1 MYQFTGFTQKAN
13 AALNAAIQTAQ
24 NAGHTY
30 VGTEHLL
37 AGLSM
42 DERSVSGA
50 VLRSHGLPYDEICAE
65 IDRQIG
71 SGVPTKLSEKDVT
84 PHLKKII
91 ETALALAARDDLHAG
106 TGHLLSAL
114 LGDGRSVAV
123 KIMRSAGVTPAA
135 VYSDVTAGLHGAN
148 GLLFA
153 AGDGAPKKKDPPTLS
168 KYGVNLTRLARAG
181 KTDPV
186 VCREREIDRVIR
198 ILCRRTK
205 NNPCLIGEPGVGK
218 TAVAEGL
225 AARIAKGDVPSLLE
239 DREIYSLEL
248 TSMVAGAK
256 YRGDFEE
263 RLRGVVNE
271 VRTAG
276 NVILFIDEL
285 HNLIGA
291 GAAEGA
297 VDAANILKPVL
308 ARGELRVIGATTID
322 EYRKNIE
329 KDAALARRFQ
339 TVTVAEPTPAQ
350 TGTILRSLRPAYEA
364 HHGCKITDGAL
375 QTAVDL
381 SVRYLTNRFLPDK
394 AIDVIDEAAAKKNI
408 AAAKNAD
415 ETPAARTVLP
425 ADVAEVV
432 SEQTGIP
439 AAQLSSADKA
449 QLLRLEETLNRVV
462 IGQPAAVH
470 AVVAAIK
477 RARTGLADPQHPTG
491 TFIFCGPTGVG
502 KTALAKALAEHLF
515 RDPAA
520 LVSFSMSEFSEKHS
534 VSRLF
539 GAPPGYVGFEDG
551 GRLTEQIRRH
561 PYSVLLFDEIE
572 KAHPDVFGS
581 LLQVLEE
588 GKLTDANGKTADCR
602 NCILVLTS
610 NVGAE
615 YAVGGL
621 PGIGFGTDPAGEL
634 ARRETAVRGAL
645 EKIFRPEFLN
655 RIDETVLFSPLGQPE
670 LRQIAENMLAE
681 IAGRAAGQGLTLAFS
696 PAVAQ
701 HLAVRCEKEKN
712 GARPLRRLIEKEIE
726 DPLAA
731 MLLGDALPP
740 ETAVTADVTDEG
752 VAFHANRQAER
763 PAEPTT
769 EPVGAV

>member
-13 AALNAAIQTAQ
+13 TALNAAIRTAE

-37 AGLSM
+37 AGLAV

-50 VLRSHGLPYDEICAE
+50 VLRSHRLPYDEICAE
-65 IDRQIG
+65 INRQIG
-71 SGVPTKLSEKDVT
+71 SGVPTKLSEKDIT

-91 ETALALAARDDLHAG
+91 ETALALAAKDDLHAG

-114 LGDGRSVAV
+114 LGDGRSLAV
-123 KIMRSAGVTPAA
+123 KILRAAGVTPAA
-135 VYSDVTAGLHGAN
+135 VYSDVTAGLRGAN
-148 GLLFA
+148 GLLCT
-153 AGDGAPKKKDPPTLS
+153 AGDAAAKKKEPPTLS
-168 KYGVNLTRLARAG
+168 KYGVDLTRLARTG

-225 AARIAKGDVPSLLE
+225 AARIARGDVPALLQ
-239 DREIYSLEL
+239 DKEIYSLEL

-263 RLRGVVNE
+263 RIRSVVNE
-271 VRTAG
+271 VRAAG

-339 TVTVAEPTPAQ
+339 TVTVSEPTPAQ
-350 TGTILRSLRPAYEA
+350 TETILRSLRPAYET
-364 HHGCKITDGAL
+364 HHGCVITDDAL
-375 QTAVDL
+375 QTAVAL
-381 SVRYLTNRFLPDK
+381 SVRYLNNRFLPDK

-408 AAAKNAD
+408 AAAGNAEGPPD
-415 ETPAARTVLP
+415 ARTVLP

-439 AAQLSSADKA
+439 AAQLSAADKA
-449 QLLRLEETLNRVV
+449 QLLRLEEALNEVV
-462 IGQPAAVH
+462 IGQPAAVR

-477 RARTGLADPQHPTG
+477 RARTGLGDPLHPTG
-491 TFIFCGPTGVG
+491 TFIFCGPSGVG
-502 KTALAKALAEHLF
+502 KTALAKALATHLF

-539 GAPPGYVGFEDG
+539 GAPPGYVGFEEG
-551 GRLTEQIRRH
+551 GRLTEQIHRH

-588 GKLTDANGKTADCR
+588 GRLTDANGKTADCR

-615 YAVGGL
+615 YAAGGL
-621 PGIGFGTDPAGEL
+621 PSLGFGSDGANGL
-634 ARRETAVRGAL
+634 ARREAAVRDAL
-645 EKIFRPEFLN
+645 GKIFRPEFLN
-655 RIDETVLFSPLGQPE
+655 RIDETVLFSPLGIPE
-670 LRQIAENMLAE
+670 LRQIARNLLRE
-681 IAGRAAGQGLTLAFS
+681 IAGRAAGQNVTFAFTQAVPQYLAE
-696 PAVAQ
+696 
-701 HLAVRCEKEKN
+701 RCEKEKN

-726 DPLAA
+726 DPLAG
-731 MLLGDALPP
+731 MLLGDEIAPG
-740 ETAVTADVTDEG
+740 ASVTADTENGRIIFRGGD
-752 VAFHANRQAER
+752 
-763 PAEPTT
+763 PAARKEA
-769 EPVGAV
+769 AVN